1 MKTHGIILGASL
13 LFLSSCMS
21 SGPNAVQRGTLG
33 EELNSICF
41 NRQINGWQ
49 PLNRNAIILE
59 KGVNDYYRVTLD
71 GGCDAQSSG
80 LSIATESRTGICLQ
94 EGDEIDFEGDFSPSC
109 RIDQIN
115 AWIPAIE

>member
-1 MKTHGIILGASL
+1 MKIPVIMLGMSL
-13 LFLSSCMS
+13 LLLNACQS
-21 SGPNAVQRGTLG
+21 SGPNAVQRGTPG

-49 PLNRNAIILE
+49 TLSRNAIILE

-71 GGCDAQSSG
+71 GGCDVQRSG
-80 LSIATESRTGICLQ
+80 LSIATESRTGICLE

-115 AWIPAIE
+115 AWTPAIE

>member
-1 MKTHGIILGASL
+1 MKTNGIILGASL
-13 LFLSSCMS
+13 LILTSCTS
-21 SGPNAVQRGTLG
+21 SGPSAVQRGSPG

-59 KGVNDYYRVTLD
+59 KGLNDYYRVTLN
-71 GGCDAQSSG
+71 GGCDAEHSG
-80 LSIATESRTGICLQ
+80 LSIATKSRTGICLQ
-94 EGDEIDFEGDFSPSC
+94 EGDEIDFEGDFYPSC

-115 AWIPAIE
+115 AWIPAVE